1 MAVAAFHCTSDNAC
15 DGSEPLLALPP
26 FHLPQPRF
34 LLHSAASGDYV
45 FRNIAVA
52 AARGD
57 DSAVVVA
64 AAVVAVAVVWDELLL
79 HHLADSTVAFS
90 TAVAVVHHT
99 QTNGRPIVPSDDED
113 GAGMAS
119 SSAVDHTPKNSRKST
134 K

>member
-1 MAVAAFHCTSDNAC
+1 MAVAAFRCTSDNAC

-26 FHLPQPRF
+26 FLLPQPRF

-45 FRNIAVA
+45 FRNIAVV

-57 DSAVVVA
+57 DSAVVAA
-64 AAVVAVAVVWDELLL
+64 AAVVAVAVVWDERLL
-79 HHLADSTVAFS
+79 HLAGSTVAFS

-99 QTNGRPIVPSDDED
+99 QTNGRPLVPSDDAD

>member
-1 MAVAAFHCTSDNAC
+1 MAAFRCTSDNAC

-26 FHLPQPRF
+26 FLLPQHRL

-57 DSAVVVA
+57 DSAVVAA

-90 TAVAVVHHT
+90 TAVAVHHT
-99 QTNGRPIVPSDDED
+99 QTNGRPLVPSDDED

-134 K
+134 M